1 LSTENTGNP
10 AATHNLPGPAFSVMN
25 SVIDT
30 GIAAETGENPT
41 ACRRLYA
48 VFENLADE
56 PTAENEPFDLFDSFD
71 IARLIGGSPPEA
83 DSVPAFNLL
92 DSILSEVTRDAT
104 VIIPPITTED
114 VGVQC
119 VEPVTAEKDTQTP
132 VGSLYLPHGMNL
144 KTLLD
149 EVFTDTDS
157 SATSIT
163 TRLSRSMPLPLPDER
178 NVLEAVITGMVEAQ
192 RRLVEL
198 VVARQR
204 QINSVDLPQAEL
216 LGRSL
221 ECFVHTLRERP
232 ASGGTILLR
241 PTSDW
246 SDILDISDD
255 D

>member
-1 LSTENTGNP
+1 
-10 AATHNLPGPAFSVMN
+10 
-25 SVIDT
+25 
-30 GIAAETGENPT
+30 
-41 ACRRLYA
+41 
-48 VFENLADE
+48 
-56 PTAENEPFDLFDSFD
+56 
-71 IARLIGGSPPEA
+71 
-83 DSVPAFNLL
+83 
-92 DSILSEVTRDAT
+92 
-104 VIIPPITTED
+104 
-114 VGVQC
+114 

-178 NVLEAVITGMVEAQ
+178 YAVLEAVITGMVEAQ

-246 SDILDISDD
+246 SDIVNISNDD
-255 D
+255 KSLFSRFQVTQANGQ